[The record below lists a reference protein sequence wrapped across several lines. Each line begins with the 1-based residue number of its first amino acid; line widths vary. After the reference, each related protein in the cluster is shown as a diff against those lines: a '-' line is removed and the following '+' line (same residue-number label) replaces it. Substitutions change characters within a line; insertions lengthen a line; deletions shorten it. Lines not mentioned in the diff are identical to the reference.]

1 MIEQLPGFLNEHR
14 QQLYLLLRRFRALEK
29 PLLNWSDLTY
39 EFDRFCETE
48 AGTPLK
54 NTGVRALVRATQE
67 AVIHGPSLFL
77 AVRTRVAEW
86 RYVLLHA
93 EDMMSR
99 EISVSEYLQA
109 KERLVQTDGPESPWV
124 LEVDLS
130 PFERGFP
137 KLSEPRSIGQGV
149 TFLNRH
155 LSARIFSREDEG
167 KERLFDFLRL
177 HQVRGR
183 QLMLNE
189 GIQDWNDL
197 QRALRRALHLLR
209 ENGDNGGWEVHGPE
223 LRRMGFEPGWGRTAD
238 RIRETMFLLTDVL
251 EAPAPDTIQE
261 FLARVPIIFSIAI
274 LSPHGFFGQAGVLGK
289 PDTGGQ
295 VVYILD
301 QVRALER
308 EMRNSIHEQ
317 GLEVDPQIVVLS
329 RLIPESEG
337 TTCNQPLEPIMGTQ
351 NARILRIPFRT
362 ADGDV
367 MPQWISRFR
376 IWPYL
381 ETFALEAE
389 GALKA
394 ELGGKP
400 DFIIGNYS
408 DGNLVASLLSR
419 RMGVTQCNVAHALE
433 KTKYRNS
440 DLHWEEMDDQYHFS
454 CQFTADLI
462 SMNTADFIIT
472 SSYQEIAGTDESV
485 GQYESHQA
493 FTMPGLYRVTSGIDS
508 FDPKFN
514 IVSPGADPEVFFPYH
529 ETDRRNPV
537 VGEEIKELVFGDPS
551 PSSRG
556 KFEDRDKPL
565 LLAMSRLD
573 VIKNMPGLAEWFGK
587 TEELRKRTNLLLIG
601 GFLDPGQSSDRDER
615 TQIEAMHGLFD
626 EQGLDGEARWVEM
639 QTDKNRV
646 GEIYRCVADTRGAF
660 VQPALFEGFGL
671 TVVEAMSSGL
681 PLFVTRFG
689 GPLEI
694 VEDGISGFHI
704 DPNHGEDASARMV
717 EFFQRTSEDPHV
729 WEAISQA
736 AVARVREKYNWELH
750 AKRLLSLSRIYG
762 FWKYITNIEREET
775 RRYLD
780 MFYGLMLRRHSKK
793 ILLQEDLVG
802 KVSPTPG

>member
-1 MIEQLPGFLNEHR
+1 MIDVLPGLLSGFR
-14 QQLYLLLRRFRALEK
+14 QEVYLLLRRFRSLDRPFLA
-29 PLLNWSDLTY
+29 WSDLTY

-48 AGTPLK
+48 DGA
-54 NTGVRALVRATQE
+54 ALRDSHMRSLIRSAQE
-67 AVIHGPSLFL
+67 AVVHGPSFFM
-77 AVRTRVAEW
+77 AIRSRVATW
-86 RYVLLHA
+86 RYVLIHS
-93 EDMMSR
+93 EDLMSR
-99 EISVSEYLQA
+99 EISVSDYLQA
-109 KERLVQTDGPESPWV
+109 KERLVQENGQERPWT

-149 TFLNRH
+149 NFLNRH
-155 LSARIFSREDEG
+155 LSAQIFSQGDEG
-167 KERLFDFLRL
+167 KERLYDFLRV
-177 HQVRGR
+177 HQVRGI

-189 GIQDWNDL
+189 GIRDWTEL
-197 QRALRRALHLLR
+197 REALRAALLLLEGR
-209 ENGDNGGWEVHGPE
+209 THDEHWQAHGLDE
-223 LRRMGFEPGWGRTAD
+223 LRRLGFAPGWGRSPD
-238 RIRETMFLLTDVL
+238 RIRDTMSLLMDIL
-251 EAPAPDTIQE
+251 EAPSPDAVEE

-308 EMRNSIHEQ
+308 EMRRSIREQ
-317 GLEVDPQIVVLS
+317 GLDVEPQIVVLS
-329 RLIPESEG
+329 RLIPESQG
-337 TTCNQPLEPIMGTQ
+337 TTCNQRLEPIMGTEH
-351 NARILRIPFRT
+351 ARILRVPFRN
-362 ADGDV
+362 AEGEV
-367 MPQWISRFR
+367 IPQWVSRFE

-381 ETFALEAE
+381 ERYAIDAE

-394 ELGGKP
+394 ELGGNP
-400 DFIIGNYS
+400 DFLIGNYS
-408 DGNLVASLLSR
+408 DGNLVASLMSR
-419 RMGVTQCNVAHALE
+419 RMGVTQCNIAHALE

-440 DLHWEEMDDQYHFS
+440 DLNWKELDDQYHFS

-472 SSYQEIAGTDESV
+472 SSYQEIAGTEESV

-514 IVSPGADPEVFFPYH
+514 IVSPGADPGVFFPYS
-529 ETDRRNPV
+529 EPNRRISTV
-537 VGEEIKELVFGDPS
+537 MEEISDLIFGRAAPYARGELKEP
-551 PSSRG
+551 
-556 KFEDRDKPL
+556 EKPIL
-565 LLAMSRLD
+565 FAMSRLD
-573 VIKNMPGLAEWFGK
+573 VIKNMAGLADWYGRN
-587 TEELRKRTNLLLIG
+587 TELRERANLLLVG
-601 GFLDPGQSSDRDER
+601 GFLDPEDSDDRDER
-615 TQIEAMHGLFD
+615 VQIELMHELFEKHGLEGD
-626 EQGLDGEARWVEM
+626 ARWVEM

-646 GEIYRCVADTRGAF
+646 GELYRTVADKRGAF

-681 PLFVTRFG
+681 PVFATRFG

-704 DPNHGEDASARMV
+704 DPHRGEEASGRMLDFFRRTEGDPGIWDSISAAAITRV
-717 EFFQRTSEDPHV
+717 E
-729 WEAISQA
+729 
-736 AVARVREKYNWELH
+736 EKYNWELH
-750 AKRLLSLSRIYG
+750 AKKLLSLSRIYG

-780 MFYGLMLRRHSKK
+780 MFYGLMLRRHSQKM
-793 ILLQEDLVG
+793 LLD
-802 KVSPTPG
+802 